1 MPRIYVGPAAE
12 RKLADSAPE
21 GTLCVVLAVTA
32 AIAANQA
39 DPQVHHRTEA
49 VDAGEGNQHPREDR
63 ADTLAHPSDV

>member
-12 RKLADSAPE
+12 RKLADSASE

-39 DPQVHHRTEA
+39 DP
-49 VDAGEGNQHPREDR
+49 
-63 ADTLAHPSDV
+63 